1 MNWRFL
7 IFFACLPFLFYA
19 QEEMDPRVFAKRLQ
33 TEIAACRQQADAVRK
48 AVEEDWKRH
57 EEHVQTLQKESDEL
71 LKQLEQL
78 ENEIAKLQEENHE
91 TAMQNAVAK
100 NDELRLA
107 QLLPHDDST
116 PLSTRLEQVI
126 KDKLALLEQ
135 LFQSPKPIPT
145 VAKDVTGKQLEGVA
159 IHQGPLAVFFWKD
172 NCGQL
177 FENADGALPT
187 VHPLKPSESQDTYFL
202 DITGKHPELFTQPSS
217 LLRHLRQGG
226 VIMIPILLLGVVCI
240 IVVLYK
246 LLELLFHRPSK
257 DFRQLENTANAS
269 SAKGEA
275 LENELFSVAQQCV
288 ARREHLLFWLGV
300 SASAAPLLGLLG
312 TVTGMIHTF
321 RLITFFGVGDAR
333 LLADGISEAL
343 VTTEAGLCVAIPAL
357 LCHAWL
363 TRLAKR
369 HATVLETKIASL
381 VSEKRTK
388 GT

>member
-1 MNWRFL
+1 MNWRFF

-19 QEEMDPRVFAKRLQ
+19 QEEMDPRIFAQRLQ
-33 TEIAACRQQADAVRK
+33 AEIADSRQQAEAVRK

-57 EEHVQTLQKESDEL
+57 ETRVQALQKESDEL
-71 LKQLEQL
+71 FKQLEQL
-78 ENEIAKLQEENHE
+78 EDDIAKLQEENQE
-91 TAMQNAVAK
+91 AAMQNAVAK

-107 QLLPHDDST
+107 QLLPQDDST
-116 PLSTRLEQVI
+116 PLSARLEQVI
-126 KDKLALLEQ
+126 KDKMALLEQ

-145 VAKDVTGKQLEGVA
+145 VAKDATGKQLDGVL
-159 IHQGPLAVFFWKD
+159 IHQGPLAFFFTQD
-172 NCGQL
+172 GCAQL
-177 FENADGALPT
+177 FENTDSALPT
-187 VHPLKPSESQDTYFL
+187 VHPLKTSDSQDTYFL

-226 VIMIPILLLGVVCI
+226 VIMIPILLLGAICI
-240 IVVLYK
+240 IVVIIK
-246 LLELLFHRPSK
+246 LLQLVFHPAFK
-257 DFRQLENTANAS
+257 DIITLKETAEAS
-269 SAKGEA
+269 SSKGEE
-275 LENELFSVAQQCV
+275 LENELFAFAQQCV

-363 TRLAKR
+363 TCLGRR

-381 VSEKRTK
+381 TTEKET
-388 GT
+388 